1 MESAHACE
9 RAFSEFSLF
18 VLVRGRDFETPV
30 PARVLRWKVVA
41 KDSAEAVLRSVD
53 LIEAFMQF
61 S

>member
-1 MESAHACE
+1 MESASACE
-9 RAFSEFSLF
+9 RVFSEFSLF

-30 PARVLRWKVVA
+30 PERVLRWKVVV